1 MASNKE
7 AKEHFESLI
16 ELRGDISSVLDT
28 LRAKQDVLVGIYQDL
43 TTTHRSKDFVFGL
56 DSFFFQNELIQGEC
70 KHLSSVFGSIDN
82 RVYCEYLTVYRMMI
96 DYTRNDVKDQR
107 VTGHA
112 AFNQTFTPYKHLE
125 NSKVHDV
132 RAIKEIHQAII
143 SCLSELESLLSNR
156 EAELRND
163 KQQSALGLNI
173 DNLVYMEGFKNMM
186 LGGRIEMF
194 YKYLSAL
201 NEHHTNYYTRL
212 LLKAKLHMGVVE
224 EDVRLKQF
232 NQSGIT
238 NIDRIPGRTQKSAS
252 PVAMKAAEES
262 AIKSFIGYDAMP
274 ASKKTVLDGLCMAS
288 ASGSEVGSETEEID
302 YSINP
307 HINVTRDGIESHY
320 PYEGDAIAV
329 LPEESEI
336 ASNVGDII
344 SEFTTSDIGTR
355 VAVEG
360 YDCPGTIRFVGQHH
374 VERSLR
380 CGIELDEAVGRN
392 NGTIRDHKYFECD
405 QLHGVLVIP
414 RKVTRLDGSLS
425 AIDDK

>member
-1 MASNKE
+1 
-7 AKEHFESLI
+7 
-16 ELRGDISSVLDT
+16 
-28 LRAKQDVLVGIYQDL
+28 
-43 TTTHRSKDFVFGL
+43 
-56 DSFFFQNELIQGEC
+56 
-70 KHLSSVFGSIDN
+70 
-82 RVYCEYLTVYRMMI
+82 
-96 DYTRNDVKDQR
+96 
-107 VTGHA
+107 
-112 AFNQTFTPYKHLE
+112 
-125 NSKVHDV
+125 
-132 RAIKEIHQAII
+132 
-143 SCLSELESLLSNR
+143 
-156 EAELRND
+156 
-163 KQQSALGLNI
+163 
-173 DNLVYMEGFKNMM
+173 
-186 LGGRIEMF
+186 
-194 YKYLSAL
+194 
-201 NEHHTNYYTRL
+201 
-212 LLKAKLHMGVVE
+212 MGVVE

-252 PVAMKAAEES
+252 PVAMKAAEET

-288 ASGSEVGSETEEID
+288 ASGSELGSETEEVD

-307 HINVTRDGIESHY
+307 NINGIESHY
-320 PYEGDAIAV
+320 PYKGDAIAV

-344 SEFTTSDIGTR
+344 SEFTASDIGTR

-414 RKVTRLDGSLS
+414 RKVTRLDNSLS
-425 AIDDK
+425 ATSDK